1 MATALFISEQ
11 YIKDMSYLDE
21 NVDVNLIRPVIK
33 EAQDLHIHP
42 LLGSGLYNQLI
53 SQVVAGNVST
63 GTISN
68 KTLLDDYIAPAL
80 KYWTLYEGIDV
91 LTFKMTNKSIMM
103 KNSEN
108 SNPIS
113 VSDVKRLMDRLM
125 DKAQW
130 YDKRII
136 NYLKEN
142 VITFPLYLNPG
153 NGIDII
159 RPDRTA
165 YQSGI
170 FLGST
175 YTFRSVQDRYE
186 NPNAED

>member
-21 NVDVNLIRPVIK
+21 NVDVNLIRPIIK
-33 EAQDLHIHP
+33 EAQDIHIHT
-42 LLGSGLYNQLI
+42 LLGSALYLQLVA
-53 SQVVAGNVST
+53 QVVAGTVTT

-91 LTFKMTNKSIMM
+91 LTFKMTNKSIMY

-113 VSDVKRLMDRLM
+113 VSDVKRLMDRLK
-125 DKAQW
+125 DKAEW
-130 YDKRII
+130 YSKRLVA
-136 NYLKEN
+136 YLQEN
-142 VITFPLYLNPG
+142 TATFTLYLNPG
-153 NGIDII
+153 NGIDAL
-159 RPDRTA
+159 RPDRSP

-175 YTFRSVQDRYE
+175 RERSVEDRYE
-186 NPNAED
+186 NPNAE